1 MSNNVTQM
9 NPQAQV
15 ESAVN
20 ELVENAQTAFKAYQT
35 FTQEQVDAI
44 CVAVVKAATAHAKDL
59 AFLAWKETGRGVAE
73 DKAIKNIYAS
83 QYIWNSMKDQKKLL
97 A

>member
-20 ELVENAQTAFKAYQT
+20 ELVENAQVAFKAYQN
-35 FTQEQVDAI
+35 FTQEQVDAV
-44 CVAVVKAATAHAKDL
+44 CEAMVSAALAHAKD
-59 AFLAWKETGRGVAE
+59 
-73 DKAIKNIYAS
+73 
-83 QYIWNSMKDQKKLL
+83 
-97 A
+97 